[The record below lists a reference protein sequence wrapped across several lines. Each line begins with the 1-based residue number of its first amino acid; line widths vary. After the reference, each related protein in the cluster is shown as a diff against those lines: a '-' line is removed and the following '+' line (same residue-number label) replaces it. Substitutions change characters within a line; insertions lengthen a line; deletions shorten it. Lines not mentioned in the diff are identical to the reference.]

1 MLYKSI
7 IVKDRKE
14 KTKMK
19 IRTLTALALTGAL
32 VMSLTACGETEE
44 TTVETTVAE
53 TSIEETTEASI
64 VEVTDE
70 SIDETVTDET
80 VGDTVVAQY
89 VPDIYMTYIKSTGED
104 TGIQLEPTFITNVQT
119 TNFEVMETE
128 FEGITAYDNCA
139 YIGQDI
145 VITFESDE
153 VLSFNNLYVGPDD
166 FGSVVDGVD
175 TITFENT
182 DNTYT
187 ITIPADLVIEN
198 DIYNY
203 YYLVLNVGEGTDNT
217 LNLAYRVI

>member
-1 MLYKSI
+1 
-7 IVKDRKE
+7 
-14 KTKMK
+14 MK
-19 IRTLTALALTGAL
+19 KFRTLTALALTGAM
-32 VMSLTACGETEE
+32 VVGLTACGETEE

-80 VGDTVVAQY
+80 VDDIVVSQY
-89 VPDIYMTYIKSTGED
+89 VPDIYMTYIESTGED
-104 TGIQLEPTFITNVQT
+104 TGVQLEPAFITNIQT

-128 FEGITAYDNCA
+128 FEGIASYGNCA

-153 VLSFNNLYVGPDD
+153 VLSFNNLYAGADA

-187 ITIPADLVIEN
+187 ITIPA
-198 DIYNY
+198 
-203 YYLVLNVGEGTDNT
+203 
-217 LNLAYRVI
+217 RQQ

>member
-1 MLYKSI
+1 
-7 IVKDRKE
+7 
-14 KTKMK
+14 MK
-19 IRTLTALALTGAL
+19 KFRALTTIALTGAL
-32 VMSLTACGETEE
+32 VMSLTACGGETEE

-70 SIDETVTDET
+70 SIDETVTEET
-80 VGDTVVAQY
+80 VDDTVVSQN
-89 VPDIYMTYIKSTGED
+89 VPDFYMTYIESTGED
-104 TGIQLEPTFITNVQT
+104 TGIQLEPTFITDIQT
-119 TNFEVMETE
+119 TNFEVMETS
-128 FEGITAYDNCA
+128 FEDITSYANCA
-139 YIGQDI
+139 YMGQDI
-145 VITFESDE
+145 IITFESDE
-153 VLSFNNLYVGPDD
+153 VLSFNNLYVGADT

-198 DIYNY
+198 DIYNC

-217 LNLAYRVI
+217 LNLAYFVV

>member
-1 MLYKSI
+1 
-7 IVKDRKE
+7 
-14 KTKMK
+14 MK
-19 IRTLTALALTGAL
+19 KFRVLTTIALTGAL
-32 VMSLTACGETEE
+32 VMSLTACGGETEE

-80 VGDTVVAQY
+80 VEDTVVSQN
-89 VPDIYMTYIKSTGED
+89 VPDIYMTYIESTGED
-104 TGIQLEPTFITNVQT
+104 TGIQLEPTFITDIQT
-119 TNFEVMETE
+119 TNFEVMETS
-128 FEGITAYDNCA
+128 FEEYTSYANCA
-139 YIGQDI
+139 YMGQDI

-153 VLSFNNLYVGPDD
+153 VLSFNNLYVGADT

-198 DIYNY
+198 DIYNC

-217 LNLAYRVI
+217 LNLAYFVV

>member
-1 MLYKSI
+1 
-7 IVKDRKE
+7 
-14 KTKMK
+14 MK
-19 IRTLTALALTGAL
+19 KFRTLTALALTGAM
-32 VMSLTACGETEE
+32 VVGLTACGETEE

-53 TSIEETTEASI
+53 TSIEETTVASI

-80 VGDTVVAQY
+80 VDDDIVVSQS

-104 TGIQLEPTFITNVQT
+104 TGILLEPTFITNIQT

-128 FEGITAYDNCA
+128 FEGITSYGNCA

-153 VLSFNNLYVGPDD
+153 VLSFNNLYVGPND

-198 DIYNY
+198 DIYNC
-203 YYLVLNVGEGTDNT
+203 YYLVLNVGEGTDKT
-217 LNLAYRVI
+217 LNLAYRTI

>member
-1 MLYKSI
+1 
-7 IVKDRKE
+7 
-14 KTKMK
+14 MK
-19 IRTLTALALTGAL
+19 KFRQLTALALTGEIVL
-32 VMSLTACGETEE
+32 ILTACGETEE

-80 VGDTVVAQY
+80 VDDDTVVSQP
-89 VPDIYMTYIKSTGED
+89 VPDFYMTYIESTGED
-104 TGIQLEPTFITNVQT
+104 TGIQLEPTFITDIQT
-119 TNFEVMETE
+119 TNFEVMETS
-128 FEGITAYDNCA
+128 FEDFTSYDNCA

-153 VLSFNNLYVGPDD
+153 VLSFNNLYVGTNAL
-166 FGSVVDGVD
+166 GSVVDGVD

-217 LNLAYRVI
+217 LNLTYRVV

>member
-1 MLYKSI
+1 
-7 IVKDRKE
+7 
-14 KTKMK
+14 MK
-19 IRTLTALALTGAL
+19 KFRVLTTMALTGAL
-32 VMSLTACGETEE
+32 VMSLTACGGETEE

-53 TSIEETTEASI
+53 TSIEETTEITEASI
-64 VEVTDE
+64 VEVTNE

-80 VGDTVVAQY
+80 VDETVVSQN
-89 VPDIYMTYIKSTGED
+89 VPDFYMTYIESTGED
-104 TGIQLEPTFITNVQT
+104 TGIQLEPTFITDIQT
-119 TNFEVMETE
+119 TNFEVLETE
-128 FEGITAYDNCA
+128 FEGITSYGNCA

-153 VLSFNNLYVGPDD
+153 VLSFNNLYVGPSD

-198 DIYNY
+198 DIYNC
-203 YYLVLNVGEGTDNT
+203 YYLVLNVGEGTDKT
-217 LNLAYRVI
+217 LNLAYRVV